1 MPHDTHQDPDADP
14 AKGSERTDE
23 LERPPAREPQGD
35 RKVRAAPAVPVRP
48 EPRKWSRF
56 LVDAWVFPLRKSV
69 LRRLLPWAF
78 LHLGVCALAG
88 LLLNSLGDAM
98 HEMPILPYFGFYLTL
113 VSVAGLDIVMFST
126 LAWWEFEVISASA
139 WDAEKTVYVPQF
151 DSFDESIVRP
161 GGLVLAALLGAAPPL
176 VVAWAL
182 HVIFLRGWEW
192 NGWLLPVGGVCSAVL
207 LPGTVLSVAI
217 SDTARAANPLN
228 ALRAF
233 LAVPGRYLV
242 ACALSLPAAALT
254 VVVVASVLSWRGAGW
269 VIIPLAE
276 LAWLLVLTA
285 NARILGA
292 LFWCNGDRMGWLKEM
307 ERERP
312 VPSRRATTTRP
323 ADTGDS
329 DAETTE

>member
-1 MPHDTHQDPDADP
+1 
-14 AKGSERTDE
+14 
-23 LERPPAREPQGD
+23 
-35 RKVRAAPAVPVRP
+35 V
-48 EPRKWSRF
+48 
-56 LVDAWVFPLRKSV
+56 
-69 LRRLLPWAF
+69 
-78 LHLGVCALAG
+78 HLGVCALAG
-88 LLLNSLGDAM
+88 LLLNALGDAM
-98 HEMPILPYFGFYLTL
+98 HEMPILPDFGFYLTL
-113 VSVAGLDIVMFST
+113 VSVAGLDILMFST
-126 LAWWEFEVISASA
+126 LAWWEMEVISASA
-139 WDAEKTVYVPQF
+139 WDAAKTVYVPQF
-151 DSFDESIVRP
+151 ESFDESIVHP
-161 GGLVLAALLGAAPPL
+161 AGLVLAAVLGAAPPVL
-176 VVAWAL
+176 LAWVLRVV
-182 HVIFLRGWEW
+182 FLRDWEW
-192 NGWLLPVGGVCSAVL
+192 NAWLLPAGGVAAALL

-233 LAVPGRYLV
+233 FAMPGRYLV

-312 VPSRRATTTRP
+312 VPSRRPTTTRP
-323 ADTGDS
+323 AAVEEKGEE
-329 DAETTE
+329 ETE